1 MINVVSIVVM
11 GNPANHKNLVYF
23 VIEGQ
28 LDPGTVNPFVPGTP

>member
-28 LDPGTVNPFVPGTP
+28 LDTVNPFVPGTP